1 MIATTFALALA
12 ALGVA
17 SPAVASMDQLETPR
31 LTQGMQRVEFG
42 VSGDSSAFKFRF
54 ADEVWRLDEHTL
66 AVLCTIDYVT
76 SFLVSSFMLRR
87 HAHIRVSPSHPSIC
101 LKVMSWM
108 TYIRCT
114 DQKDSSAPHAL
125 ASVFRAISCSHTA
138 SDGRSSRF
146 NHHAMYT

>member
-54 ADEVWRLDEHTL
+54 ADEVWGLDEHPL
-66 AVLCTIDYVT
+66 VVLRTIDY
-76 SFLVSSFMLRR
+76 VSSFMLRR
-87 HAHIRVSPSHPSIC
+87 HAHICVSPSHPSIC

-108 TYIRCT
+108 KYIRCT
-114 DQKDSSAPHAL
+114 DQEDSSAPRAL
-125 ASVFRAISCSHTA
+125 VSVFHAISGSHTA
-138 SDGRSSRF
+138 SDGLSSRF